1 MKRYI
6 IISYDGSSLN
16 TSEVISIASQLKV
29 VKPDVENVHA
39 STMDETEVNS
49 VVIRHAENKNAT
61 ELSVVESACIY
72 VKEKFGKFFNSKMK
86 LMLALSEAV
95 NDEPNNE
102 SLMSAIKVMSCGVS
116 KKFRDSY
123 GISTDVICVFKMI
136 QSNMQSCVEHNVIL
150 RKCIVNVMQK
160 LKQRLISVTSFRT
173 N

>member
-6 IISYDGSSLN
+6 IISYDGSSLSP
-16 TSEVISIASQLKV
+16 SEVISIASQLKV

-49 VVIRHAENKNAT
+49 IVIRHAEDKNAT

-86 LMLALSEAV
+86 LMLALVEAV

-102 SLMSAIKVMSCGVS
+102 SLTNAIKVISCGVS
-116 KKFRDSY
+116 KRMRDSY
-123 GISTDVICVFKMI
+123 GISTDVVCVFKTV
-136 QSNMQSCVEHNVIL
+136 QGNM
-150 RKCIVNVMQK
+150 
-160 LKQRLISVTSFRT
+160 
-173 N
+173 

>member
-6 IISYDGSSLN
+6 IISYDGSNLSA
-16 TSEVISIASQLKV
+16 SEVTTIASRLKII
-29 VKPDVENVHA
+29 KPDIADVHI
-39 STMDETEVNS
+39 SVMDETEVNS
-49 VVIRHAENKNAT
+49 VIVHHAENKNAT

-102 SLMSAIKVMSCGVS
+102 SLTNAIKIMSCGVS

-136 QSNMQSCVEHNVIL
+136 QSNM
-150 RKCIVNVMQK
+150 
-160 LKQRLISVTSFRT
+160 
-173 N
+173 

>member
-16 TSEVISIASQLKV
+16 PSEVIELASQLKAIKPNV
-29 VKPDVENVHA
+29 VNAHA

-49 VVIRHAENKNAT
+49 IVIRHAENKNAT

-86 LMLALSEAV
+86 LLLALSEAV

-102 SLMSAIKVMSCGVS
+102 SLTNAIKVISCGVS
-116 KKFRDSY
+116 KRMRDSY
-123 GISTDVICVFKMI
+123 GISTDVVCVFKTV
-136 QSNMQSCVEHNVIL
+136 QGNM
-150 RKCIVNVMQK
+150 
-160 LKQRLISVTSFRT
+160 
-173 N
+173 